1 MEKGE
6 SSNIEYKYTR
16 RARTSGIVIREGGAA
31 RAAATAN
38 IAGPPLNVVAE
49 EVNQEQQ
56 GFKREADEYMP
67 IANITRILR
76 RVLPTH
82 AEIADNAKEAI
93 QECVSEFISFITAE
107 ANRRCRRDYRRTVT
121 SEDVLAAM
129 ASLGFDDYLE
139 SLTVFLNNHRT
150 QQDPERGSRN
160 QISQIVMRDG
170 GVGVGFLH
178 HQQPQSAPTVRPPP
192 PLLAAPTMGYYVPLP
207 PPVAATMEDEE
218 EFGGVTNEYILQ
230 NHGGGEGSSD
240 GREFDPFQ

>member
-1 MEKGE
+1 
-6 SSNIEYKYTR
+6 
-16 RARTSGIVIREGGAA
+16 IVIREGGAA

-150 QQDPERGSRN
+150 QQDPEH
-160 QISQIVMRDG
+160 G

-218 EFGGVTNEYILQ
+218 EFGGGPPTAASLTRFSSLTAKICVT
-230 NHGGGEGSSD
+230 
-240 GREFDPFQ
+240 

>member
-1 MEKGE
+1 MEKTGR
-6 SSNIEYKYTR
+6 SNIEYKYTR

-31 RAAATAN
+31 RAAATATNATN
-38 IAGPPLNVVAE
+38 IAGAPLNVGAE
-49 EVNQEQQ
+49 EVNQQQQ
-56 GFKREADEYMP
+56 GFKRDADEYMP

-82 AEIADNAKEAI
+82 AKIADDAKEAI

-121 SEDVLAAM
+121 PEDVLAAM
-129 ASLGFDDYLE
+129 ASLGFGDYLE

-160 QISQIVMRDG
+160 QISQSVRRDG
-170 GVGVGFLH
+170 GIEVGFLH
-178 HQQPQSAPTVRPPP
+178 HHQPQGAPMVRPPP
-192 PLLAAPTMGYYVPLP
+192 PPPLAASTMGYYVPLP

-218 EFGGVTNEYILQ
+218 EFGGLPKATNEFS
-230 NHGGGEGSSD
+230 GGE
-240 GREFDPFQ
+240 EFDPFQ